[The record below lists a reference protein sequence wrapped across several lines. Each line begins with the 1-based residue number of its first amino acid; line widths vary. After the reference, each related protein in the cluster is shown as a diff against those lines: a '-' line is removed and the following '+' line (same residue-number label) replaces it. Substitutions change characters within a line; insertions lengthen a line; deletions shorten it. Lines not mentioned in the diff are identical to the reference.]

1 MCWIKQDL
9 LVCCVCVCVCVC
21 VFMDGVVKEV
31 GFPGG

>member
-9 LVCCVCVCVCVC
+9 LVCCVCVC